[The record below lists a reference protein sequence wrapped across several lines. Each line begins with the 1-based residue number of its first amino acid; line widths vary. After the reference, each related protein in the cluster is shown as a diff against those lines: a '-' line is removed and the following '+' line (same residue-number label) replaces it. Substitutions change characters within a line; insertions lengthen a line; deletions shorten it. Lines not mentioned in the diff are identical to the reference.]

1 MVKLED
7 FKVGEIKKMVSK
19 YNKQVKIGPIS
30 KLNKSQLIEHIRKHP
45 KLTVQENEKGVRIS
59 VKGEVNIGDK
69 KIKIKKEEPK
79 EEPKEKS
86 EYIKKY
92 EEANATPKKDNK
104 RKRISKPINY
114 DKPAKDVNIMEGKTD
129 KPKSKAIEISKQL
142 KKVKKEKPKIP
153 SITVTEEDK
162 PKKKVIKVGGK
173 YITVKPKEVKADKM
187 DIPKSK
193 AKIRVAPK
201 KEEKKDEE
209 LEDLSKFK
217 KSEKVEERTIE
228 QIKKNIKYQKKQ
240 GNDAVVK
247 SLEKELKEKEEAKK
261 EESSEEDEPDEISY
275 KDFKL
280 IKEVPKNIK
289 KIWFDYIDDRTG
301 YASELNQKEEL
312 EELERIENNYIE
324 AESNRKNK
332 SLSAKKQL
340 KAVKTIGDILIETRE
355 DINKN
360 ADLKKIYKLFT
371 PVILKRVLD
380 QKKKDEADLKKEEED
395 IKKQQKADE
404 KEQSKAN
411 KKK

>member
-1 MVKLED
+1 MFKIIMLYKLYNIMVKLED

-69 KIKIKKEEPK
+69 KIKIKKDKKPEP
-79 EEPKEKS
+79 EPEP
-86 EYIKKY
+86 E
-92 EEANATPKKDNK
+92 PKKDNK

-240 GNDAVVK
+240 GNEAVVK
-247 SLEKELKEKEEAKK
+247 SLEKELKEKEEEEAKK
-261 EESSEEDEPDEISY
+261 KEPKIS
-275 KDFKL
+275 
-280 IKEVPKNIK
+280 
-289 KIWFDYIDDRTG
+289 
-301 YASELNQKEEL
+301 
-312 EELERIENNYIE
+312 
-324 AESNRKNK
+324 
-332 SLSAKKQL
+332 
-340 KAVKTIGDILIETRE
+340 
-355 DINKN
+355 
-360 ADLKKIYKLFT
+360 
-371 PVILKRVLD
+371 
-380 QKKKDEADLKKEEED
+380 KKEM
-395 IKKQQKADE
+395 IANLRKYN
-404 KEQSKAN
+404 KEN
-411 KKK
+411 K